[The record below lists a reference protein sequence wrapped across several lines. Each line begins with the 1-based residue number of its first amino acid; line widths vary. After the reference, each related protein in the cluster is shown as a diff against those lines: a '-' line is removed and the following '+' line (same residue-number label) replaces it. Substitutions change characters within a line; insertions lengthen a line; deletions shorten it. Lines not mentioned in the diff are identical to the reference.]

1 MESDSILPQLLLQLV
16 LIAVNAL
23 FAATEIAVI
32 SLNETKVRR
41 MAEGGDRKA
50 AKMLRMVT
58 EPTGFLSTIQICITL
73 AGFLGSA
80 FAADNFSDKLV
91 NWLINDC
98 GVSGVSPSA
107 LDTISVI
114 IITLVLSYF
123 TLVLGEL
130 VPKRIAMKR
139 PEGIARAVSGLM
151 IGMTTVL
158 RPAIWLLTVSTNG
171 VLRLC
176 GIDPK
181 DNAEEVSE
189 EEIIMML
196 DEGEEAGS
204 IESGEKEL
212 IKNVFSLNDT
222 TAEDV
227 MVHRSQVA
235 FLKRDDARTTLLNEI
250 AESGYSRFPVY
261 GENIDDI
268 VGILY
273 AKTYL
278 TAQSRGERCEMKD
291 FLMPPR
297 FVHAS
302 THINRI
308 LLDMQR
314 EHAHMAVV
322 VDQYGG
328 TKGIVTLEDIIEEL
342 VDDYGGV
349 IGIITLEDILE
360 ELVGE
365 IWDESDEVI
374 ENIRER
380 PDGSYDI
387 NGSTRLSDMCESVGC
402 SIDSNADTV
411 GGWVTETLG
420 GIPASGESFECS
432 GMLVTVEAT
441 DERRVLEVNVNVSIL
456 REDS

>member
-98 GVSGVSPSA
+98 EVSGVSPSA

-139 PEGIARAVSGLM
+139 SESIARTVSGLM

-158 RPAIWLLTVSTNG
+158 RPVIWLLTVSTNG

-176 GIDPK
+176 GIDPE

-235 FLKRDDARTTLLNEI
+235 FLKRDDMRTTLLNEI

-278 TAQSRGERCEMKD
+278 TAQSRGERSEMKD

-322 VDQYGG
+322 
-328 TKGIVTLEDIIEEL
+328 

>member
-98 GVSGVSPSA
+98 EVSGVSPSA

-158 RPAIWLLTVSTNG
+158 RPIIWLLTVSTNG

-176 GIDPK
+176 GIDPE

-322 VDQYGG
+322 VD
-328 TKGIVTLEDIIEEL
+328 
-342 VDDYGGV
+342 DYGGV

-380 PDGSYDI
+380 SDGSYDI
-387 NGSTRLSDMCESVGC
+387 NGSTRLSDMCESIGC
-402 SIDSNADTV
+402 SIDSEADTV
-411 GGWVTETLG
+411 GGWVTEMLG
-420 GIPASGESFECS
+420 GIPESGESFECG
-432 GMLVTVEAT
+432 GMHVTVEST
-441 DERRVLEVNVNVSIL
+441 DKRRVLKVNVHVNIL
-456 REDS
+456 REDA

>member
-98 GVSGVSPSA
+98 EVSGVSPSA

-139 PEGIARAVSGLM
+139 PEGIACAVSGLM
-151 IGMTTVL
+151 IGMTAVL
-158 RPAIWLLTVSTNG
+158 RPIIWLLTVSTNG

-176 GIDPK
+176 GIDPE

-322 VDQYGG
+322 VD
-328 TKGIVTLEDIIEEL
+328 
-342 VDDYGGV
+342 DYGGV

-380 PDGSYDI
+380 SDGSYDI
-387 NGSTRLSDMCESVGC
+387 NGSTRLSDMCESIGC
-402 SIDSNADTV
+402 SIDSEADTV
-411 GGWVTETLG
+411 GGWVTEMLG
-420 GIPASGESFECS
+420 GIPESGESFECG
-432 GMLVTVEAT
+432 GMHVTVEST
-441 DERRVLEVNVNVSIL
+441 DKRRVLKVNVNVNIL
-456 REDS
+456 REDA

>member
-98 GVSGVSPSA
+98 EVSGVSPSA

-139 PEGIARAVSGLM
+139 SESIARAVSGLM
-151 IGMTTVL
+151 IAMTAAL
-158 RPAIWLLTVSTNG
+158 RPIIWLLTVSTNG

-176 GIDPK
+176 GIDPE

-278 TAQSRGERCEMKD
+278 TAQSKGERCEMKD

-322 VDQYGG
+322 VD
-328 TKGIVTLEDIIEEL
+328 
-342 VDDYGGV
+342 DYGGV

-380 PDGSYDI
+380 SDGSYDI
-387 NGSTRLSDMCESVGC
+387 NGSTRLSDMCESIGC
-402 SIDSNADTV
+402 SIDSEADTV
-411 GGWVTETLG
+411 GGWVTEMLG
-420 GIPASGESFECS
+420 GIPESGESFECG
-432 GMLVTVEAT
+432 GMHVTVEST
-441 DERRVLEVNVNVSIL
+441 DKRRVLKVNVNVNIL
-456 REDS
+456 REDA

>member
-227 MVHRSQVA
+227 MVHRLQVA

-322 VDQYGG
+322 VD
-328 TKGIVTLEDIIEEL
+328 
-342 VDDYGGV
+342 DYGGV

-402 SIDSNADTV
+402 SIDSEADTV
-411 GGWVTETLG
+411 GGWVTEMLG
-420 GIPASGESFECS
+420 GIPESGESFECG
-432 GMLVTVEAT
+432 GMHVTVEST
-441 DERRVLEVNVNVSIL
+441 DKRRVLKVNVNVNIL
-456 REDS
+456 REDA

>member
-98 GVSGVSPSA
+98 EVSGVSPSA

-158 RPAIWLLTVSTNG
+158 RPVIWLLTVSTNG

-322 VDQYGG
+322 VD
-328 TKGIVTLEDIIEEL
+328 
-342 VDDYGGV
+342 DYGGV
-349 IGIITLEDILE
+349 IEIITLEDILE

-420 GIPASGESFECS
+420 GIPVSGESFECS

>member
-98 GVSGVSPSA
+98 EVSGVSPSA

-139 PEGIARAVSGLM
+139 SESIARAVSGLM
-151 IGMTTVL
+151 IAMTAAL
-158 RPAIWLLTVSTNG
+158 RPIIWLLTVSTNG

-176 GIDPK
+176 GIDPE

-222 TAEDV
+222 TAENV

-322 VDQYGG
+322 VD
-328 TKGIVTLEDIIEEL
+328 
-342 VDDYGGV
+342 DYGGV

-380 PDGSYDI
+380 SDGSYDI
-387 NGSTRLSDMCESVGC
+387 NGSTRLSDMCESIGC
-402 SIDSNADTV
+402 SIDSEADTV
-411 GGWVTETLG
+411 GGWVTEMLG
-420 GIPASGESFECS
+420 GIPESGESFECG
-432 GMLVTVEAT
+432 GMHVTVEST
-441 DERRVLEVNVNVSIL
+441 DKRRVLKVNVNVNIL
-456 REDS
+456 REDA

>member
-189 EEIIMML
+189 EDIIMML

-322 VDQYGG
+322 VD
-328 TKGIVTLEDIIEEL
+328 
-342 VDDYGGV
+342 DYGGV

>member
-98 GVSGVSPSA
+98 EVSGVSPSA

-139 PEGIARAVSGLM
+139 SESIARAVSGLM
-151 IGMTTVL
+151 IAMTAAL
-158 RPAIWLLTVSTNG
+158 RPVIWLLTVSTNG

-176 GIDPK
+176 GIDPE

-227 MVHRSQVA
+227 MVHRSQVT
-235 FLKRDDARTTLLNEI
+235 FLRRDDARTTLLNEI

-322 VDQYGG
+322 VD
-328 TKGIVTLEDIIEEL
+328 
-342 VDDYGGV
+342 DYGGV

-380 PDGSYDI
+380 SDGSYDI
-387 NGSTRLSDMCESVGC
+387 NGSTRLSDMCESIGC
-402 SIDSNADTV
+402 SIDSEADTV
-411 GGWVTETLG
+411 GGWVTEMLG
-420 GIPASGESFECS
+420 GIPESGESFECS
-432 GMLVTVEAT
+432 GMHVTVEST
-441 DERRVLEVNVNVSIL
+441 DKRRVLKVNVNVNIL
-456 REDS
+456 REDA

>member
-98 GVSGVSPSA
+98 EVSGVSPSA

-139 PEGIARAVSGLM
+139 SESIARAVSGLM

-158 RPAIWLLTVSTNG
+158 RPVIWLLTVSTNG

-176 GIDPK
+176 GIDPE

-227 MVHRSQVA
+227 MVHRSQVT
-235 FLKRDDARTTLLNEI
+235 FLRRDDTRDALLNKI

-322 VDQYGG
+322 VD
-328 TKGIVTLEDIIEEL
+328 
-342 VDDYGGV
+342 DYGGV

-380 PDGSYDI
+380 SDGSYDI
-387 NGSTRLSDMCESVGC
+387 NGSTRLSDMCESIGC
-402 SIDSNADTV
+402 SIDSEADTV
-411 GGWVTETLG
+411 GGWVTEMLG
-420 GIPASGESFECS
+420 GIPESGESFECG
-432 GMLVTVEAT
+432 GMHVTVEST
-441 DERRVLEVNVNVSIL
+441 DKRRVLKVNVNVNIL
-456 REDS
+456 REDA

>member
-98 GVSGVSPSA
+98 EVSGVSPSA

-158 RPAIWLLTVSTNG
+158 RPVIWLLTVSTNG

-227 MVHRSQVA
+227 MVHRSQVT

-322 VDQYGG
+322 
-328 TKGIVTLEDIIEEL
+328 

>member
-98 GVSGVSPSA
+98 EVSGVSPSA

-139 PEGIARAVSGLM
+139 SESIARAVSGLM

-158 RPAIWLLTVSTNG
+158 RPVIWLLTVSTNG

-176 GIDPK
+176 GIDPE

-278 TAQSRGERCEMKD
+278 TA
-291 FLMPPR
+291 
-297 FVHAS
+297 
-302 THINRI
+302 
-308 LLDMQR
+308 
-314 EHAHMAVV
+314 
-322 VDQYGG
+322 
-328 TKGIVTLEDIIEEL
+328 
-342 VDDYGGV
+342 
-349 IGIITLEDILE
+349 
-360 ELVGE
+360 
-365 IWDESDEVI
+365 
-374 ENIRER
+374 
-380 PDGSYDI
+380 
-387 NGSTRLSDMCESVGC
+387 
-402 SIDSNADTV
+402 
-411 GGWVTETLG
+411 
-420 GIPASGESFECS
+420 
-432 GMLVTVEAT
+432 
-441 DERRVLEVNVNVSIL
+441 
-456 REDS
+456 

>member
-23 FAATEIAVI
+23 FAATEIAII

-98 GVSGVSPSA
+98 EVSGVSPSA

-139 PEGIARAVSGLM
+139 SESIARAVSGLM

-158 RPAIWLLTVSTNG
+158 RPVIWLLTVSTNG

-176 GIDPK
+176 GIDPE

-189 EEIIMML
+189 DEIIMML

-322 VDQYGG
+322 VD
-328 TKGIVTLEDIIEEL
+328 
-342 VDDYGGV
+342 DYGGV

-380 PDGSYDI
+380 SDGSYDI
-387 NGSTRLSDMCESVGC
+387 NGSTRLSDMCESIGC
-402 SIDSNADTV
+402 SIDSEADTV
-411 GGWVTETLG
+411 GGWVTEMLG
-420 GIPASGESFECS
+420 GIPESGESFECG
-432 GMLVTVEAT
+432 GMHVTVEST
-441 DERRVLEVNVNVSIL
+441 DKRRVLKVNVNVNIL
-456 REDS
+456 REDA

>member
-176 GIDPK
+176 GIDPE

-322 VDQYGG
+322 VD
-328 TKGIVTLEDIIEEL
+328 
-342 VDDYGGV
+342 DYGGV

-380 PDGSYDI
+380 SNGSYDI

-411 GGWVTETLG
+411 GGWVTEMLG
-420 GIPASGESFECS
+420 GIPESGESFECG
-432 GMLVTVEAT
+432 GMHVTVEST
-441 DERRVLEVNVNVSIL
+441 DERRVLKVNVNVNIL
-456 REDS
+456 REDA

>member
-139 PEGIARAVSGLM
+139 SESIARAVSGLM
-151 IGMTTVL
+151 IGMTAAL
-158 RPAIWLLTVSTNG
+158 RPIIWLLTVSTNG

-176 GIDPK
+176 GIDPE
-181 DNAEEVSE
+181 DNAGEVSE

-322 VDQYGG
+322 VD
-328 TKGIVTLEDIIEEL
+328 
-342 VDDYGGV
+342 DYGGV

-420 GIPASGESFECS
+420 GIPESGESFECG
-432 GMLVTVEAT
+432 GMHVTVEST
-441 DERRVLEVNVNVSIL
+441 DKRRVLKVNVNVNIL
-456 REDS
+456 REDA

>member
-139 PEGIARAVSGLM
+139 SESIARAVSGLM
-151 IGMTTVL
+151 IAMTAAL
-158 RPAIWLLTVSTNG
+158 RPIIWLLTVSTNG

-176 GIDPK
+176 GIDPE

-322 VDQYGG
+322 VD
-328 TKGIVTLEDIIEEL
+328 
-342 VDDYGGV
+342 DYGGV

-380 PDGSYDI
+380 SDGSYDI
-387 NGSTRLSDMCESVGC
+387 NGSTRLSDMCESIGC
-402 SIDSNADTV
+402 SIDSEADTV
-411 GGWVTETLG
+411 GGWVTEMLG

>member
-98 GVSGVSPSA
+98 EVSGVSPSA

-158 RPAIWLLTVSTNG
+158 RPVIWLLTVSTNG

-322 VDQYGG
+322 VD
-328 TKGIVTLEDIIEEL
+328 
-342 VDDYGGV
+342 DYGGV

-456 REDS
+456 REDA

>member
-98 GVSGVSPSA
+98 EVSGVSPSA

-158 RPAIWLLTVSTNG
+158 RPVIWLLTVSTNG

-322 VDQYGG
+322 VD
-328 TKGIVTLEDIIEEL
+328 
-342 VDDYGGV
+342 DYGGV

-360 ELVGE
+360 KLVGE

-380 PDGSYDI
+380 SDGSYDI

-411 GGWVTETLG
+411 GGWVTEMLG
-420 GIPASGESFECS
+420 GIPESGESFECG
-432 GMLVTVEAT
+432 GMHVTVEST
-441 DERRVLEVNVNVSIL
+441 DKRRVLKVNVNVNIL
-456 REDS
+456 REDA

>member
-98 GVSGVSPSA
+98 EVSGVSPSA

-139 PEGIARAVSGLM
+139 SESIARAVSGLM

-158 RPAIWLLTVSTNG
+158 RPIIWLLTVSTNG

-176 GIDPK
+176 GIDPE

-322 VDQYGG
+322 VD
-328 TKGIVTLEDIIEEL
+328 
-342 VDDYGGV
+342 DYGGV

-380 PDGSYDI
+380 SDGSYDI
-387 NGSTRLSDMCESVGC
+387 NGSTRLSDMCESIGC
-402 SIDSNADTV
+402 SIDSEADTV
-411 GGWVTETLG
+411 GGWVTEMLG
-420 GIPASGESFECS
+420 GIPESGESFECG
-432 GMLVTVEAT
+432 GMHVTVEST
-441 DERRVLEVNVNVSIL
+441 DKRRVLEVNVNVNIL
-456 REDS
+456 REDA

>member
-32 SLNETKVRR
+32 SLNEMKVRR

-98 GVSGVSPSA
+98 EVSGVSPSA

-139 PEGIARAVSGLM
+139 SESIARAVSGLM
-151 IGMTTVL
+151 IAMTAAL
-158 RPAIWLLTVSTNG
+158 RPIIWLLTVSTNG

-176 GIDPK
+176 GIDPE

-322 VDQYGG
+322 VD
-328 TKGIVTLEDIIEEL
+328 
-342 VDDYGGV
+342 DYGGV

-380 PDGSYDI
+380 SDGSYDI
-387 NGSTRLSDMCESVGC
+387 NGSTRLSDMCESIGC
-402 SIDSNADTV
+402 SIDSEADTV
-411 GGWVTETLG
+411 GGWVTEMLG
-420 GIPASGESFECS
+420 GIPESGESFECG
-432 GMLVTVEAT
+432 GMHVTVEST
-441 DERRVLEVNVNVSIL
+441 DKRRVLKVNVNVNIL
-456 REDS
+456 REDA

>member
-139 PEGIARAVSGLM
+139 PEGIARTVSGLM

-158 RPAIWLLTVSTNG
+158 RPVIWLLTVSTNG

-322 VDQYGG
+322 VD
-328 TKGIVTLEDIIEEL
+328 
-342 VDDYGGV
+342 DYGGV

-420 GIPASGESFECS
+420 GIPASGESFECG

>member
-98 GVSGVSPSA
+98 EISGVSPSA

-158 RPAIWLLTVSTNG
+158 RPVIWLLTVSTNG

-322 VDQYGG
+322 VD
-328 TKGIVTLEDIIEEL
+328 
-342 VDDYGGV
+342 DYGGV

-420 GIPASGESFECS
+420 GIPVSGESFECS

>member
-98 GVSGVSPSA
+98 EVSGVSPSA

-158 RPAIWLLTVSTNG
+158 RPVIWLLTVSTNG

-322 VDQYGG
+322 VD
-328 TKGIVTLEDIIEEL
+328 
-342 VDDYGGV
+342 DYGGV

-411 GGWVTETLG
+411 GGWVTEMLG
-420 GIPASGESFECS
+420 GIPESCESFECG

>member
-98 GVSGVSPSA
+98 EVSGVSPSA

-139 PEGIARAVSGLM
+139 SESIARAVSGLM
-151 IGMTTVL
+151 IAMTTVL
-158 RPAIWLLTVSTNG
+158 RPIIWLLTVSTNG

-176 GIDPK
+176 GIDPE

-322 VDQYGG
+322 VD
-328 TKGIVTLEDIIEEL
+328 
-342 VDDYGGV
+342 DYGGV

>member
-98 GVSGVSPSA
+98 EISGVSPSA

-158 RPAIWLLTVSTNG
+158 RPVIWLLTVSTNG

-322 VDQYGG
+322 VD
-328 TKGIVTLEDIIEEL
+328 
-342 VDDYGGV
+342 DYGGV

>member
-98 GVSGVSPSA
+98 EVSGVSPSA

-139 PEGIARAVSGLM
+139 SESIARAVSGLM
-151 IGMTTVL
+151 IAMTAAL
-158 RPAIWLLTVSTNG
+158 RPIIWLLTVSTNG

-176 GIDPK
+176 GIDPE

-322 VDQYGG
+322 VD
-328 TKGIVTLEDIIEEL
+328 
-342 VDDYGGV
+342 DYGGV

-411 GGWVTETLG
+411 GGWVTEMLG
-420 GIPASGESFECS
+420 GIPESGESFECS

-441 DERRVLEVNVNVSIL
+441 DERRVLEVNVNVNIL

>member
-98 GVSGVSPSA
+98 EVSGVSPSA

-139 PEGIARAVSGLM
+139 SESIARAVSGLM
-151 IGMTTVL
+151 IAMTAVL
-158 RPAIWLLTVSTNG
+158 RPIIWLLTVSTNG

-176 GIDPK
+176 GIDPE

-322 VDQYGG
+322 VD
-328 TKGIVTLEDIIEEL
+328 
-342 VDDYGGV
+342 DYGGV

-380 PDGSYDI
+380 SDGSYDI
-387 NGSTRLSDMCESVGC
+387 NGSTRLSDMCESIGC
-402 SIDSNADTV
+402 SIDSEADTV
-411 GGWVTETLG
+411 GGWVTEMLG
-420 GIPASGESFECS
+420 GIPESGESFECG
-432 GMLVTVEAT
+432 GMHVTVEST
-441 DERRVLEVNVNVSIL
+441 DKRRVLKVNVNVNIL
-456 REDS
+456 REDA

>member
-98 GVSGVSPSA
+98 EVSGVSPSA

-139 PEGIARAVSGLM
+139 SESIARAVSGLM

-158 RPAIWLLTVSTNG
+158 RPIIWLLTVSTNG

-176 GIDPK
+176 GIDPE

-235 FLKRDDARTTLLNEI
+235 FLKRDDAQTTLLNEI

-322 VDQYGG
+322 VD
-328 TKGIVTLEDIIEEL
+328 
-342 VDDYGGV
+342 DYGGV

-380 PDGSYDI
+380 SDGSYDI
-387 NGSTRLSDMCESVGC
+387 NGSTRLSNMCESIGC
-402 SIDSNADTV
+402 SIDSEADTV
-411 GGWVTETLG
+411 GGWVTEMLG
-420 GIPASGESFECS
+420 GIPESGESFECG
-432 GMLVTVEAT
+432 GMHVTVEST
-441 DERRVLEVNVNVSIL
+441 DKRRVLKVNVNVNIL
-456 REDS
+456 REDA

>member
-98 GVSGVSPSA
+98 EVSGVSPSA

-139 PEGIARAVSGLM
+139 SESIARAVSGLM
-151 IGMTTVL
+151 IAMTAAL
-158 RPAIWLLTVSTNG
+158 RPIIWLLTVSTNG

-176 GIDPK
+176 GIDPE

-235 FLKRDDARTTLLNEI
+235 FLKRDDAQTTLLNEI

-322 VDQYGG
+322 VD
-328 TKGIVTLEDIIEEL
+328 
-342 VDDYGGV
+342 DYGGV

-380 PDGSYDI
+380 SDGSYDI
-387 NGSTRLSDMCESVGC
+387 NGSTRLSDMCESIGC
-402 SIDSNADTV
+402 SIDSEADTV
-411 GGWVTETLG
+411 GGWVTEMLG
-420 GIPASGESFECS
+420 GIPESGESFECG
-432 GMLVTVEAT
+432 GMHVTVEST
-441 DERRVLEVNVNVSIL
+441 YKRRVLKVNVNVNIL
-456 REDS
+456 REDA

>member
-98 GVSGVSPSA
+98 EVSGVSPSA

-130 VPKRIAMKR
+130 VPKRVAMKR
-139 PEGIARAVSGLM
+139 SESIARAVSGLM
-151 IGMTTVL
+151 IAMTAAL
-158 RPAIWLLTVSTNG
+158 RPIIWLLTVSTNG

-176 GIDPK
+176 GIDPE

-227 MVHRSQVA
+227 MVHRSQVT
-235 FLKRDDARTTLLNEI
+235 FLRRDDTRDALLNKI

-322 VDQYGG
+322 VD
-328 TKGIVTLEDIIEEL
+328 
-342 VDDYGGV
+342 DYGGV

-380 PDGSYDI
+380 SDGSYDI
-387 NGSTRLSDMCESVGC
+387 NGSTRISDMCESIGC
-402 SIDSNADTV
+402 SIDSEADTV
-411 GGWVTETLG
+411 GGWVTEMLG
-420 GIPASGESFECS
+420 GIPESGESFECG
-432 GMLVTVEAT
+432 GMHVTVEST
-441 DERRVLEVNVNVSIL
+441 DKRRVLKVNVNVNIL
-456 REDS
+456 REDA

>member
-322 VDQYGG
+322 VD
-328 TKGIVTLEDIIEEL
+328 
-342 VDDYGGV
+342 DYGGV

-360 ELVGE
+360 ELLGE

>member
-98 GVSGVSPSA
+98 EVSGVSPSA

-139 PEGIARAVSGLM
+139 SESIARAVSGLM

-158 RPAIWLLTVSTNG
+158 RPVIWLLTVSTNG

-176 GIDPK
+176 GIDPE

-278 TAQSRGERCEMKD
+278 TAQSKGERCEMKD

-322 VDQYGG
+322 VD
-328 TKGIVTLEDIIEEL
+328 
-342 VDDYGGV
+342 DYGGV

-380 PDGSYDI
+380 SDGSYDI

-411 GGWVTETLG
+411 GGWVTEMLG
-420 GIPASGESFECS
+420 GIPESGESFECG
-432 GMLVTVEAT
+432 GMHVTVEST
-441 DERRVLEVNVNVSIL
+441 DKRRVLKVNVNVNIL
-456 REDS
+456 REDA

>member
-139 PEGIARAVSGLM
+139 SESIARAVSGLM
-151 IGMTTVL
+151 IAMTAAL
-158 RPAIWLLTVSTNG
+158 RPIIWLLTVSTNG

-176 GIDPK
+176 GIDPE

-322 VDQYGG
+322 VD
-328 TKGIVTLEDIIEEL
+328 
-342 VDDYGGV
+342 DYGGV

-380 PDGSYDI
+380 SDGSYDI
-387 NGSTRLSDMCESVGC
+387 NGSTRLSDMCESIGC
-402 SIDSNADTV
+402 SIDSEADTV
-411 GGWVTETLG
+411 GGWVTEMLG
-420 GIPASGESFECS
+420 GIPESGESFECG
-432 GMLVTVEAT
+432 GMHVTVEST
-441 DERRVLEVNVNVSIL
+441 DKRRVLKVNVNVNIL

>member
-98 GVSGVSPSA
+98 EVSGVSPSA

-139 PEGIARAVSGLM
+139 SESIARAVSGLM
-151 IGMTTVL
+151 IAMTAAL
-158 RPAIWLLTVSTNG
+158 RPIIWLLTVSTNG

-176 GIDPK
+176 GIDPE

-235 FLKRDDARTTLLNEI
+235 FLKRDDAQTTLLNEI

-322 VDQYGG
+322 VD
-328 TKGIVTLEDIIEEL
+328 
-342 VDDYGGV
+342 DYGGV

-380 PDGSYDI
+380 SDGSYDI
-387 NGSTRLSDMCESVGC
+387 NGSTRLSDMCESIGC
-402 SIDSNADTV
+402 SIDSEADTV
-411 GGWVTETLG
+411 GGWVTEMLG
-420 GIPASGESFECS
+420 GIPESGESFECG
-432 GMLVTVEAT
+432 GMHVTVEST
-441 DERRVLEVNVNVSIL
+441 DERRVLKVNVNVNIL
-456 REDS
+456 REDA

>member
-98 GVSGVSPSA
+98 EVSGVSPSA

-158 RPAIWLLTVSTNG
+158 RPVIWLLTVSTNG

-322 VDQYGG
+322 VD
-328 TKGIVTLEDIIEEL
+328 
-342 VDDYGGV
+342 DYGGV

-456 REDS
+456 RED

>member
-98 GVSGVSPSA
+98 EVSGVSPSA

-158 RPAIWLLTVSTNG
+158 RPVIWLLTVSTNG

-322 VDQYGG
+322 VD
-328 TKGIVTLEDIIEEL
+328 
-342 VDDYGGV
+342 DYGGV

-441 DERRVLEVNVNVSIL
+441 DERRVLEVNVDVSIL

>member
-98 GVSGVSPSA
+98 GVSGVSSSA

-139 PEGIARAVSGLM
+139 SESIARTVSGLM
-151 IGMTTVL
+151 IAMTAAL
-158 RPAIWLLTVSTNG
+158 RPIIWLLTVSTNG

-176 GIDPK
+176 GIDPE

-322 VDQYGG
+322 VD
-328 TKGIVTLEDIIEEL
+328 
-342 VDDYGGV
+342 DYGGV

-380 PDGSYDI
+380 SDGSYDI
-387 NGSTRLSDMCESVGC
+387 NGSTRLSDMCESIGC
-402 SIDSNADTV
+402 SIDSEADTV

-420 GIPASGESFECS
+420 GIPESGESFECG
-432 GMLVTVEAT
+432 GMHVTVEST
-441 DERRVLEVNVNVSIL
+441 DKRRVLKVNVNVNIL
-456 REDS
+456 REDA

>member
-32 SLNETKVRR
+32 SINETKVRR

-98 GVSGVSPSA
+98 EVSGVSPSA

-158 RPAIWLLTVSTNG
+158 RPVIWLLTVSTNG

-322 VDQYGG
+322 VD
-328 TKGIVTLEDIIEEL
+328 
-342 VDDYGGV
+342 DYGGV

>member
-139 PEGIARAVSGLM
+139 SESIARAVSGLM
-151 IGMTTVL
+151 IGMTAAL
-158 RPAIWLLTVSTNG
+158 RPIIWLLTVSTNG

-176 GIDPK
+176 GIDPE

-322 VDQYGG
+322 VD
-328 TKGIVTLEDIIEEL
+328 
-342 VDDYGGV
+342 DYGGV

-380 PDGSYDI
+380 SDGSYDI

-402 SIDSNADTV
+402 SIDSEADTV
-411 GGWVTETLG
+411 GGWVTEMLG
-420 GIPASGESFECS
+420 GIPESGESFECG
-432 GMLVTVEAT
+432 GMHVTVEST
-441 DERRVLEVNVNVSIL
+441 DERRVLKVNVNVSIL

>member
-98 GVSGVSPSA
+98 EVSGVSPSA

-139 PEGIARAVSGLM
+139 SESIARTVSGLM

-158 RPAIWLLTVSTNG
+158 RPIIWLLTVSTNG

-176 GIDPK
+176 GIDPE

-322 VDQYGG
+322 VD
-328 TKGIVTLEDIIEEL
+328 
-342 VDDYGGV
+342 DYGGV

-380 PDGSYDI
+380 SDGSYDI
-387 NGSTRLSDMCESVGC
+387 NGSTRLSDMCESIGC
-402 SIDSNADTV
+402 SIDSEADTV
-411 GGWVTETLG
+411 GGWVTEMLG
-420 GIPASGESFECS
+420 GIPESGESFECS